1 MAGYIY
7 GEMAADD
14 SRWAPTQDIESEGWF
29 AGIHG
34 AQKMNGFTLDFGLV
48 GGWLASSSMRFV
60 NDNLALTDGL
70 TLGRN
75 YASGAYDSWFLAPEL
90 GVSMDIEWQ
99 GIVYTPAAHIRY
111 SMQEIDGFT
120 ETGSSANATVG
131 PRSLGMIEA
140 NVEMAASRRVEF
152 GTLTGR
158 VGYLFRHSTGD
169 DAASIVMLGVTNPVG
184 FGDTNSN
191 AAWLGL
197 EADIEL
203 SSNIDFVLDGR
214 GYFGNDMRGWQ
225 GMARLAASF

>member
-1 MAGYIY
+1 
-7 GEMAADD
+7 
-14 SRWAPTQDIESEGWF
+14 
-29 AGIHG
+29 
-34 AQKMNGFTLDFGLV
+34 
-48 GGWLASSSMRFV
+48 
-60 NDNLALTDGL
+60 
-70 TLGRN
+70 
-75 YASGAYDSWFLAPEL
+75 
-90 GVSMDIEWQ
+90 
-99 GIVYTPAAHIRY
+99 
-111 SMQEIDGFT
+111 
-120 ETGSSANATVG
+120 
-131 PRSLGMIEA
+131 MIEA